1 MLNTFWRY
9 TLEET
14 TIEQIIKEGG
24 TVIILETVGSTLS
37 VSIAGDPTSMTGLT
51 AHGMVE
57 AYMHGE
63 EYESELFRLE
73 PQGNA

>member
-9 TLEET
+9 TLDAP
-14 TIEQIIKEGG
+14 TIEQIIREGG
-24 TVIILETVGSTLS
+24 TVIILETIGSSLS
-37 VSIAGDPTSMTGLT
+37 VSIAGDPTSLTGLT

-57 AYMHGE
+57 TYMKGE
-63 EYESELFRLE
+63 EYENELFWVE